1 MTTDEIIG
9 TLKANIDRPVRV
21 VYTDG
26 QTELCF
32 VHSVDEEGFVND
44 PLTPDDETYPPE
56 KAGWWTRFEGI
67 AEVHA
72 VEPGTFTVTQRP

>member
-1 MTTDEIIG
+1 MTTDEIIE

-21 VYTDG
+21 IYADG
-26 QTELCF
+26 QTELVF

-44 PLTPDDETYPPE
+44 PLPADDQTYPPQ
-56 KAGWWTRFEGI
+56 KQGWWTRFEGI

-72 VEPGTFTVTQRP
+72 VEPDKFTTPR